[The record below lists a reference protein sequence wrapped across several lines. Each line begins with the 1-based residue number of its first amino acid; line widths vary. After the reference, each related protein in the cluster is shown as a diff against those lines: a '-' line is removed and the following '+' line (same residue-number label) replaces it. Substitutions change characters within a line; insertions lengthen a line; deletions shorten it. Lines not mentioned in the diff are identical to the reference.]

1 MITKSKI
8 YMLVIVPLLPLF
20 VLFVCISSIHEVIEH
35 GEAYG
40 FTIGMSQAEV
50 VATLHIKS
58 KMPTRNI
65 NSVNANK
72 SSKLI
77 SLTSL
82 NSDFYDAV
90 KWVVMHDSVFYF
102 NGVTLE
108 FCDERLGR
116 FL

>member
-1 MITKSKI
+1 
-8 YMLVIVPLLPLF
+8 MLVIVPLLPLF
-20 VLFVCISSIHEVIEH
+20 VLFVWISSIHEVIEH

-65 NSVNANK
+65 NSVNAYK

-77 SLTSL
+77 SLASL

-90 KWVVMHDSVFYF
+90 KWVVMHDSVFCF